1 MWKLILL
8 LIFTLIVVP
17 ILAFSFDDP
26 LTLEQK
32 AALMQ
37 IVSIYLIAALACF
50 LISTISKNYSQV
62 DKLWSLIPIVYVW
75 VVCWNSGFESRM
87 VLMSVLVTIWGLRLT
102 YNFSRRGGYSL
113 KFWEGEEDYR
123 WAVVRS
129 KPEFQ
134 APWKWVAFNFF
145 FISFYQMGLILL
157 FTLPIV
163 KSMDGSPLSWVDY
176 LLAGIFILFV
186 VLETIADQQQW
197 TFQNEKYKQL
207 KNGEKLSGMYEEG
220 FLQKG
225 LWGIVRHPNYSAELA
240 IWIVF
245 YLFSVAA
252 TGNWIN
258 WSIVGSLL
266 LILLFFG
273 SSNLSES
280 ISSGK
285 YPDYKNY
292 QKRVP
297 RFVPSIFKSNK

>member
-1 MWKLILL
+1 
-8 LIFTLIVVP
+8 
-17 ILAFSFDDP
+17 
-26 LTLEQK
+26 
-32 AALMQ
+32 
-37 IVSIYLIAALACF
+37 
-50 LISTISKNYSQV
+50 
-62 DKLWSLIPIVYVW
+62 
-75 VVCWNSGFESRM
+75 
-87 VLMSVLVTIWGLRLT
+87 
-102 YNFSRRGGYSL
+102 
-113 KFWEGEEDYR
+113 
-123 WAVVRS
+123 
-129 KPEFQ
+129 
-134 APWKWVAFNFF
+134 
-145 FISFYQMGLILL
+145 MGLIML

-163 KSMDGSPLSWVDY
+163 KSMDGSPLSLVDY

-197 TFQNEKYKQL
+197 TFQNEKYRQL
-207 KNGEKLSGMYEEG
+207 NNGEKLSGMYEKG
-220 FLQKG
+220 FLQNG
-225 LWGIVRHPNYSAELA
+225 LWGLVRHPNYSAELA

-258 WSIVGSLL
+258 WSIAGSLL

-297 RFVPSIFKSNK
+297 RFVPSIFKSRK

>member
-1 MWKLILL
+1 MWKLVLL

-258 WSIVGSLL
+258 WSIAGSLL

>member
-176 LLAGIFILFV
+176 LLSGIFILFV

-258 WSIVGSLL
+258 WSIAGSLL

>member
-1 MWKLILL
+1 MWKLVLL

-26 LTLEQK
+26 ITLEQK

-37 IVSIYLIAALACF
+37 VVSIYLIAALACF

-123 WAVVRS
+123 WAVVKS
-129 KPEFQ
+129 KPEFR

-145 FISFYQMGLILL
+145 FISLYQMGLIML

-163 KSMDGSPLSWVDY
+163 KSMDGSPLSWLDY
-176 LLAGIFILFV
+176 LLAGVFILFV
-186 VLETIADQQQW
+186 VLETIADHQQW
-197 TFQNEKYKQL
+197 TFQNEKYRQL
-207 KNGEKLSGMYEEG
+207 NNGENLSGMYEEG

-273 SSNLSES
+273 SSNLSEN

-285 YPDYKNY
+285 YPGYKSY

-297 RFVPSIFKSNK
+297 RFVPSIFKSSK

>member
-1 MWKLILL
+1 MWKLVLL

-26 LTLEQK
+26 ITLEQK
-32 AALMQ
+32 AALTQ
-37 IVSIYLIAALACF
+37 VVSIYLIAALACF

-123 WAVVRS
+123 WAVVKS

-145 FISFYQMGLILL
+145 FISLYQMGLIML

-163 KSMDGSPLSWVDY
+163 KSMDGSPLSWLDY
-176 LLAGIFILFV
+176 LLAAVFILFV
-186 VLETIADQQQW
+186 VLETIADHQQW
-197 TFQNEKYKQL
+197 TFQNEKYRQL
-207 KNGEKLSGMYEEG
+207 NNGENLSGMYEEG

-273 SSNLSES
+273 SSNLSEN

-292 QKRVP
+292 QKKVP
-297 RFVPSIFKSNK
+297 RFFPSIFKSSK

>member
-1 MWKLILL
+1 MWKLVLL